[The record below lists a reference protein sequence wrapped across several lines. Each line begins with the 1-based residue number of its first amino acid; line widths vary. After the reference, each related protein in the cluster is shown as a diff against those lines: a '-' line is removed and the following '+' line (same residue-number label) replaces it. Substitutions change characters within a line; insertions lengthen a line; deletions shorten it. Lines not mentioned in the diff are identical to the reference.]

1 MSSYREDLAHIND
14 TGFSDFTEA
23 ASPGLLAL
31 LRHYRVESGMVVD
44 LGCGSGHW
52 ANVLTGAGYEVL
64 GVDLSPAQIELAKQ
78 RAPKASFQTESLMSV
93 AIPAC
98 DAITAIGEIVNY
110 QFDSTQTRSALSRLF
125 RRAYKALR
133 PGGLLIFDVAGPDRV
148 PKTVPALFWKEALD
162 WSIFVDVDGNAQA
175 RWMTRRIVCFR
186 RNADGFFRRSEEL
199 HRMRLHH
206 PEDILAELKS
216 IGFIA
221 RVTDRYG
228 SFRLYPGMHAII
240 ARKPR
245 TSLSPETTL
254 RTQ

>member
-14 TGFSDFTEA
+14 AGFSDFTEG
-23 ASPGLLAL
+23 ASPGVLFL
-31 LRHYRVESGMVVD
+31 LRRYRVNSGMVVD

-52 ANVLTGAGYEVL
+52 ASVLTDAGYEVL
-64 GVDLSPAQIELAKQ
+64 GVDLSPAQIALAQEK
-78 RAPKASFQTESLMSV
+78 APKARFQTEALMSV

-110 QFDSTQTRSALSRLF
+110 QFDSNQNRTGLSRLF

-133 PGGLLIFDVAGPDRV
+133 PGGILIFDVAGPDRV
-148 PKTVPALFWKEALD
+148 PKTTPALFWKEAPD

-186 RNADGFFRRSEEL
+186 RTADGFFRRSEEL
-199 HRMRLHH
+199 HRLRLYH
-206 PEDILAELKS
+206 PEEIVADLKA
-216 IGFIA
+216 IGFMA

-245 TSLSPETTL
+245 TIP
-254 RTQ
+254 R

>member
-14 TGFSDFTEA
+14 AGFADFTEG
-23 ASPGLLAL
+23 ASPGLLFL
-31 LRHYRVESGMVVD
+31 LRRYRVDSGMVVD

-52 ANVLTGAGYEVL
+52 ARTLTDAGYEVL
-64 GVDLSPAQIELAKQ
+64 GVDLSPAQIALAQEK
-78 RAPKASFQTESLMSV
+78 APQARFQTESLMSV
-93 AIPAC
+93 AIPPC

-110 QFDSTQTRSALSRLF
+110 QFDPNQNRSGLTRLF
-125 RRAYKALR
+125 RRAYKSLR

-148 PKTVPALFWKEALD
+148 PKTTPALFWKEAPD

-186 RNADGFFRRSEEL
+186 RTDDGFYRRSEEL
-199 HRMRLHH
+199 HRLRLHH

-216 IGFIA
+216 IGFMA

-245 TSLSPETTL
+245 TIP
-254 RTQ
+254 R

>member
-31 LRHYRVESGMVVD
+31 LRHYRVNSGMVVD

-52 ANVLTGAGYEVL
+52 ASVLTNAGYEVL
-64 GVDLSPAQIELAKQ
+64 GVDLSPAQIELAQNK
-78 RAPKASFQTESLMSV
+78 APQARFQTESLMSV

-110 QFDSTQTRSALSRLF
+110 QFDSGQTRSGLTRLF

-148 PKTVPALFWKEALD
+148 PKTTPALFWKEAPD
-162 WSIFVDVDGNAQA
+162 WSIFVDVDGNTQA
-175 RWMTRRIVCFR
+175 RWMTRRIVSFR
-186 RNADGFFRRSEEL
+186 RNADGFYRRSEEL
-199 HRMRLHH
+199 HRLRLHD
-206 PEDILAELKS
+206 PKEIVADLKA

-221 RVTDRYG
+221 RVTPGYG

-240 ARKPR
+240 ARKPQ
-245 TSLSPETTL
+245 TSLGTG
-254 RTQ
+254 